1 MSFTEALKAIT
12 FLVSA
17 TLTLCLSLL
26 TFLIILGATLNY
38 LEYNTLKQV
47 GYETTYVN
55 LQCFAK
61 HQDKW
66 LDCSVVAK
74 DFQDADIRE
83 VK

>member
-17 TLTLCLSLL
+17 TLTLCLILL

-61 HQDKW
+61 QQDKW

-74 DFQDADIRE
+74 NYQNVSIKE